1 MLGLN
6 VLTQALGDL
15 KEDQV
20 IDLLND
26 FVDNNPSKAEALEAV
41 AACQSGMGIVG
52 GFFENGDYFVGDLI
66 FAGRTVNRS
75 D

>member
-66 FAGRTVNRS
+66 FADRTVNRS